1 MASSDTLS
9 PEKIERIRARY
20 EARDETIAA
29 ICADEG
35 VNEKTLHALRR
46 KLEWRPRSKALQKA
60 AAGGRKPTPRKA
72 KATARRAPAKKPA
85 KARPVSAP
93 PPGAVDMPT
102 LIARIRRQLQGA
114 LEAAQERGPAAD
126 PDKTANLMASLTR
139 TLQTLRALEKDT
151 TQDERRD
158 DGSDA
163 PPLDLAEL
171 RRELARR
178 IDLLRQDRGDT

>member
-1 MASSDTLS
+1 MASSKTLS
-9 PEKIERIRARY
+9 PDQIERLRHRY
-20 EARDETIAA
+20 EANDETIAA

-35 VNEKTLHALRR
+35 VSEKRLHALRR
-46 KLEWRPRSKALQKA
+46 ECEWRPRSTGPRKRGAVR
-60 AAGGRKPTPRKA
+60 RKPPRRKTKAVASKEPAKKVA
-72 KATARRAPAKKPA
+72 KARAPAA
-85 KARPVSAP
+85 L

-114 LEAAQERGPAAD
+114 LEAAQERGPTAD

>member
-9 PEKIERIRARY
+9 PEKIERLRARY

-35 VNEKTLHALRR
+35 VSEKTLHALRR
-46 KLEWRPRSKALQKA
+46 RFEWRPRSKTLNKA
-60 AAGGRKPTPRKA
+60 AAARGKTAPPRTKA
-72 KATARRAPAKKPA
+72 GARRSPAKTIV

-114 LEAAQERGPAAD
+114 LEAAQERGGAAD

-178 IDLLRQDRGDT
+178 LDLLRQDRESS

>member
-1 MASSDTLS
+1 MASSKTL
-9 PEKIERIRARY
+9 PPDQIERLRHRY
-20 EARDETIAA
+20 EANDETIAA
-29 ICADEG
+29 ICAEEG
-35 VNEKTLHALRR
+35 VSEKRLHALRR
-46 KLEWRPRSKALQKA
+46 EFGWRPRSQTLRKAVA
-60 AAGGRKPTPRKA
+60 ARRKSPPRKTKAVAA
-72 KATARRAPAKKPA
+72 KEPAKNA
-85 KARPVSAP
+85 VRARASAAL

-114 LEAAQERGPAAD
+114 LEAAQERGPEAD